1 MTYEEPIKRVDGFT
15 RNGKATHW
23 YEDAT
28 GKRIPGVTTIIG
40 DGLPK
45 PALVGWGIKSV
56 AEFAVDNWSDLNDL
70 PPTEMLKR
78 LKGSPYA
85 ERDKAARRGTEV
97 HALAEELA
105 WGRPVDVPP
114 ELDGHVRSYLDFL
127 DTWEPTPIVTESVVY
142 DMEAGY
148 AGSLDM
154 IADVAG
160 ERWLLDVKTTRSGVY
175 GDTAFQL
182 AAYRYATWMLDQ
194 GDEVAGGKGHPM
206 IPVDRCGVIH
216 VTATGYALVPVKA
229 DLEVYDQFLS
239 IREVAIAGKSSRG
252 YVGQPMERVT
262 A

>member
-1 MTYEEPIKRVDGFT
+1 MTYEEPVKRVDGFT
-15 RNGKATHW
+15 RNGKQTHW

-28 GKRIPGVTTIIG
+28 GKRIPGVTTLIG

-56 AEFAVDNWSDLNDL
+56 AEFAVDNWDDLHDL
-70 PPTEMLKR
+70 PPTDQLKR
-78 LKGSPYA
+78 LKGAPYA
-85 ERDKAARRGTEV
+85 DRDKAARRGTEV

-114 ELDGHVRSYLDFL
+114 ELEGHVRSYLDFL
-127 DTWEPTPIVTESVVY
+127 DTWEPTPVVTESVVY
-142 DMEAGY
+142 EPGAAGY

-182 AAYRYATWMLDQ
+182 AAYRYASRMLTAD
-194 GDEVAGGKGHPM
+194 GAVDM
-206 IPVDRCGVIH
+206 IGVDRCGVIH

-239 IREVAIAGKSSRG
+239 IREVAIAGKSARG

>member
-1 MTYEEPIKRVDGFT
+1 MTYTEPIRRVDTFT
-15 RNGKATHW
+15 RNGKPSHH

-28 GKRIPGVTTIIG
+28 GKRIPGVTTLIG

-56 AEFAVDNWSDLNDL
+56 AEFAVDNWSDLNEL

-127 DTWEPTPIVTESVVY
+127 DTWEPAPVVTEAVVY
-142 DMEAGY
+142 DLDAGY

-154 IADVAG
+154 IADLAG
-160 ERWLLDVKTTRSGVY
+160 ERWLLDVKTTRSGVF

-182 AAYRYATWMLDQ
+182 AAYRHAGRMLDGGQ
-194 GDEVAGGKGHPM
+194 SGDM
-206 IPVDRCGVIH
+206 IGVDRCGVVH

-229 DLEVYDQFLS
+229 DLEVFDQFLS
-239 IREVAIAGKSSRG
+239 IREVAIAGKSARG